1 MLTPSFG
8 RAVVTPSTVDRNVR
22 CSVGYKIAARPADE
36 TRPSRQRTRSTAIAK
51 PKVLFLAEGATLAH
65 VARPWVLARM
75 LDPAC
80 FDVTFARP
88 EAYAWLTAAEAIRTR
103 ELWCQDQ
110 TVFARRLER
119 GQPLYDL
126 PTLVHYVD
134 DDLAL
139 LETERPD
146 VVIGDFRLSLSVSA
160 RLRGIPYITICDAY
174 WSPERPL
181 RPPLPVL
188 GFTHITPIPLAALIF
203 RCVAGIAL
211 RLHAIP
217 LERLRRRYGLAS
229 LGFDLRRCYTDA
241 DLRLFANF
249 PALFPDVAP
258 SPRADFIGPIAW
270 SPPINADL
278 AFLDE
283 KGPPLVYVTMGSSGD
298 PAVLA
303 TLLPI
308 LEARN
313 CRVAIATAGH
323 RVPALQPS
331 SRTFVFDYLPGEFM
345 CRHASLVICNGGSP
359 TTNQALTHGVPVL
372 GIARNMDQFLN
383 MQAISNFGAGLLVR
397 ADRADT
403 ARLRSV
409 ISMLLDA
416 PHYVERARVLAES
429 ARPNAHE
436 ERLTRFI
443 GRLCPHAG
451 ARHMPTGA
459 QYADDSG
466 NDHARPNARA
476 P

>member
-1 MLTPSFG
+1 
-8 RAVVTPSTVDRNVR
+8 
-22 CSVGYKIAARPADE
+22 
-36 TRPSRQRTRSTAIAK
+36 
-51 PKVLFLAEGATLAH
+51 
-65 VARPWVLARM
+65 VARPWVLARA

-80 FDVTFARP
+80 FDVAFARP
-88 EAYAWLTAAEAIRTR
+88 QAHAWLTAAKAIRTR
-103 ELWCQDQ
+103 ELWCQDP

-139 LETERPD
+139 LDSERPD

-160 RLRGIPYITICDAY
+160 RLRRIPYITICDAY

-188 GFTHITPIPLAALIF
+188 GFTRFTPIPLAALIF
-203 RCVAGIAL
+203 RSVAGIAL

-258 SPRADFIGPIAW
+258 SPSADFIGPIAW
-270 SPPINADL
+270 SPSARPDL
-278 AFLDE
+278 AFLDDE
-283 KGPPLVYVTMGSSGD
+283 GAPLVYVTMGSSGD

-308 LEARN
+308 LEAHD
-313 CRVAIATAGH
+313 CRVAIATAG
-323 RVPALQPS
+323 RPVPALPPS
-331 SRTFVFDYLPGEFM
+331 RRSFVSDYLPGELV

-383 MQAISNFGAGLLVR
+383 MQAISDFGAGLLVR
-397 ADRADT
+397 ADRAET
-403 ARLRSV
+403 TRLRPV
-409 ISMLLDA
+409 ISMLLDE
-416 PHYVERARVLAES
+416 PHYAERARILAES
-429 ARPNAHE
+429 ARPDALA
-436 ERLTRFI
+436 ERLRRFI
-443 GRLCPHAG
+443 DRLCPRAAVPRMPAG
-451 ARHMPTGA
+451 AK
-459 QYADDSG
+459 YADDSG
-466 NDHARPNARA
+466 HDRARPNARA